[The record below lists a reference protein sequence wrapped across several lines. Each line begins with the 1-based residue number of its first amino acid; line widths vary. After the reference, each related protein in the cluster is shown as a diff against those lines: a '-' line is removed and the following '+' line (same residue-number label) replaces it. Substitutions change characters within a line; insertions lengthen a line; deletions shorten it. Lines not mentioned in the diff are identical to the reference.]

1 MHAYLTANITVVNTG
16 GWWHYYR
23 QYWSSVTRYSCD
35 HSTWCSNQNEFGVLK
50 FRHIKFTDRT
60 HAIPYCPV
68 TLALAIPSQQVNS
81 TEYFSTN
88 VVLVCYNWSTVP
100 FNGTGVQR
108 SRSALVVVHRC
119 TLTKKVS
126 TLRTIVPQ
134 DEHFIYSKHRT
145 GPNHQNGL
153 LLTTRHHPLGTT
165 SVRNAHKNNWYY
177 QVL

>member
-35 HSTWCSNQNEFGVLK
+35 HSTWYSNKNEFGVLK
-50 FRHIKFTDRT
+50 FRHTSNLPTERT
-60 HAIPYCPV
+60 PSRKVPV

-126 TLRTIVPQ
+126 TLRTIVQYLKMSTLFIASTEQ
-134 DEHFIYSKHRT
+134 DQTNRMVCC
-145 GPNHQNGL
+145 L
-153 LLTTRHHPLGTT
+153 LLDIIH
-165 SVRNAHKNNWYY
+165 Y
-177 QVL
+177 